1 MKMYEWISFPQD
13 MDGEEVVSMMKRL
26 ASDHDLQVRQLGP
39 LVIVE
44 KAGEMF
50 IGRRKMWG
58 GWQSGLLFGG
68 KGPKLLLTSS
78 PVMPGPTV
86 QGVLFFVLLAAVL
99 LLACAISGMP
109 GDVAVIAGVIAC
121 VGSWIANGVAVST
134 YEGGLTWA
142 NMMRFADALKAEC
155 ARRRQHE
162 EKK

>member
-1 MKMYEWISFPQD
+1 MKMYEWISFPKD
-13 MDGEEVVSMMKRL
+13 MDREEAVSMMKRL

-50 IGRRKMWG
+50 GGRGKMWG

-78 PVMPGPTV
+78 PVIPGPTV
-86 QGVLFFVLLAAVL
+86 LGVLILLALVGLSVAFHMWE
-99 LLACAISGMP
+99 GMP
-109 GDVAVIAGVIAC
+109 WGVAALAGGLTC
-121 VGSWIANGVAVST
+121 TLSWIANGVAVST

-142 NMMRFADALKAEC
+142 NMKRFADALKAEC